1 MSRKPGYARHRTDTT
16 AKALSA
22 YAAQCGL
29 TIVDV
34 GHPFDALAVY
44 GEVQRAIDWKTPGG
58 TLTDSQ
64 AKLVA
69 RGVPVRFVSTP
80 EQVDALAAQMKRDA
94 IR

>member
-1 MSRKPGYARHRTDTT
+1 MKPAYARHRPDTT

-22 YAAQCGL
+22 YAVQCGL
-29 TIVDV
+29 TIIDV

-44 GEVQRAIDWKTPGG
+44 GDVQKAIDWKTPGG

-69 RGVPVRFVSTP
+69 RGLRLRFVSTP
-80 EQVDALAAQMKRDA
+80 EQVDALAAEMKRDA
-94 IR
+94 SR